1 MEVVGSGPG
10 PEVGPEEVHHLL
22 PVEPVISG
30 QAEQLDYAGGLPEPP
45 PVLLHDAR
53 SHGDFET
60 PEQGYAQ
67 ASRLSD
73 TGSVSVQ
80 DLSDAL
86 WRNST
91 MTRIPLHMKAR
102 WISRASRRVAWP
114 STGVAGSEAP
124 DRASRPRPR

>member
-22 PVEPVISG
+22 PVEPVIPG

-67 ASRLSD
+67 ASPAFRYWLCIRAGPFGCSLAKLD
-73 TGSVSVQ
+73 HDPNTSPHESKMDFARFAKGC
-80 DLSDAL
+80 LAL
-86 WRNST
+86 YRS
-91 MTRIPLHMKAR
+91 
-102 WISRASRRVAWP
+102 SRVRS
-114 STGVAGSEAP
+114 
-124 DRASRPRPR
+124 PR